1 MKIFLISQ
9 FQGIIYLTGFG
20 FSNRGKRHTLNNQ
33 DENPYLKKEVGW
45 LYQTSRSQNT
55 GSRLIVDIMIMFFQ
69 GSLDIIDSGMQKKI
83 PIFENK
89 NMQVPIDS
97 SLQRFIRTT
106 LYLYSLSYLVQ
117 YSFTQL
123 SPEPDLPRWVL
134 LQQHRRHFG
143 LEKVPDVPGLE
154 KKQLHIPSF
163 LSVKIAN
170 TNTFQNVYYIISH
183 RT

>member
-1 MKIFLISQ
+1 
-9 FQGIIYLTGFG
+9 
-20 FSNRGKRHTLNNQ
+20 
-33 DENPYLKKEVGW
+33 
-45 LYQTSRSQNT
+45 
-55 GSRLIVDIMIMFFQ
+55 
-69 GSLDIIDSGMQKKI
+69 MQKKI